1 MGRLAAVFPENSSA
15 FSLLDMRI
23 STRKKDV
30 LIALGLFL
38 AVLLGFWL
46 VLRDRPPRYNQQLA
60 GPGSPPSADDSAARG
75 MWPDKLDQDDG
86 TLMMVAFSGGGSR
99 AAAVGWKT
107 LETLKGT
114 ACPFTANGRQMES
127 NLAREID
134 MVAGISGGSFAAAA
148 WCLSGGDLAPFQKR
162 FVERDIQG
170 ALARNLFSW
179 KGIVAAFSRR
189 YARINFAAEL
199 YDQEV
204 YDSKTFADLPARPIL
219 RIHSTDLALGR
230 RFTFTPD
237 TFVRLGSDLGSY
249 PVGYACAA
257 SSAFPILLTPLT
269 LRNYGPPLDLSQ
281 DVEYVLGHE
290 NARTDL
296 NADLKVKAWEYY
308 NNKTNEYIHL
318 ADGGLVDNQGLQSIL
333 DEFETN
339 GIINRRI
346 NYSKVPLK
354 RLIIVNVN
362 AGVAGEN
369 KNGRSPAPPSVAS
382 VVESSMISSMDV
394 LSARRWMDIRDKCD
408 EMYKATIDRGA
419 NTPSLSQLEEPYRI
433 EVSFRNIR
441 DPELRRRAMALPTS
455 FKLSAEQLALIDKVV
470 PELVKEDPEFHRLQE
485 SLNKTNP

>member
-1 MGRLAAVFPENSSA
+1 MKITSR
-15 FSLLDMRI
+15 
-23 STRKKDV
+23 RKNV
-30 LIALGLFL
+30 LIGVGIFL
-38 AVLLGFWL
+38 AVLLGFWI
-46 VLRDRPPRYNQQLA
+46 VLRDRPPRYNESLA
-60 GPGSPPSADDSAARG
+60 GRQSGAPLADDPALRG
-75 MWPDKLDQDDG
+75 MWPDKVDQDDT

-107 LETLKGT
+107 LETLKGIPYT
-114 ACPFTANGRQMES
+114 FTAGGRQVES

-134 MVAGISGGSFAAAA
+134 LVAGISGGSFAAAA
-148 WCLSGGDLAPFQKR
+148 WCLCGGDLAPFQKR

-170 ALARNLFSW
+170 ALARNLFST
-179 KGIVAAFSRR
+179 KGVVAAFSRR

-199 YDQEV
+199 YDEEV
-204 YDSKTFADLPARPIL
+204 YERKTFADLPARPIL

-237 TFVRLGSDLGSY
+237 TFARLGSNLGSY
-249 PVGYACAA
+249 PIGYACAA

-269 LRNYGPPLDLSQ
+269 LRNFGPPLDLSQ
-281 DVEYVLGHE
+281 DVEYILGKK

-296 NADLKVKAWEYY
+296 NADLRTKAWEYY

-346 NYSKVPLK
+346 NYSVQPLK

-369 KNGRSPAPPSVAS
+369 QSGHSPSAPSIAS
-382 VVESSMISSMDV
+382 VVESSMVSSMDI
-394 LSARRWMDIRDKCD
+394 LSARRWMDIQDKCI
-408 EMYKATIDRGA
+408 EVFKAAIDRGA
-419 NTPSLSQLEEPYRI
+419 DTPSLSQLEEPYRI
-433 EVSFRNIR
+433 EVSFRNIV
-441 DPELRRRAMALPTS
+441 DPDLRRRALALPTS
-455 FKLSAEQLALIDKVV
+455 FKLSPEQLALIDKVV
-470 PELVKEDPEFHRLQE
+470 PELLKEDPELKRLQA
-485 SLNKTNP
+485 SLEPKTQ

>member
-1 MGRLAAVFPENSSA
+1 MKISS
-15 FSLLDMRI
+15 R
-23 STRKKDV
+23 RKKV
-30 LIALGLFL
+30 LLGLGIFL
-38 AVLLGFWL
+38 AVLFGFWI
-46 VLRDRPPRYNQQLA
+46 VLRDRPPRYNQPLA
-60 GPGSPPSADDSAARG
+60 GKSSTPSVDDAAVRG
-75 MWPDKLDQDDG
+75 MWPSQGDQDDT

-107 LETLKGT
+107 LETLKSI
-114 ACPFTANGRQMES
+114 AYPFTAGGRQVES
-127 NLAREID
+127 NLAHEID

-170 ALARNLFSW
+170 ALAKNLFSW
-179 KGIVAAFSRR
+179 KGVVAAFSRR

-199 YDQEV
+199 YDEEV
-204 YDSKTFADLPARPIL
+204 YDRKTFADLPARPIL

-237 TFVRLGSDLGSY
+237 TFARLGSNLSSY
-249 PVGYACAA
+249 PIGYACAA

-281 DVEYVLGHE
+281 DVEYFMGKQ
-290 NARTDL
+290 NARADL
-296 NADLKVKAWEYY
+296 NADLRTKAWEYY
-308 NNKTNEYIHL
+308 NDKTNEYVHL

-333 DEFETN
+333 DEFDTN

-346 NYSKVPLK
+346 NYSTVPLK

-369 KNGRSPAPPSVAS
+369 KSGRVPSPPSVAS

-394 LSARRWMDIRDKCD
+394 LSARRWMDIRDKCI
-408 EMYKATIDRGA
+408 ELFKAAIDRGA

-441 DPELRRRAMALPTS
+441 DPELRRQAMALPTS
-455 FKLSAEQLALIDKVV
+455 FKLSPEQLALIDKVV
-470 PELVKEDPEFHRLQE
+470 PELVKEDPEFQRLQA
-485 SLNKTNP
+485 SLKSNAQ

>member
-1 MGRLAAVFPENSSA
+1 MKISS
-15 FSLLDMRI
+15 RG
-23 STRKKDV
+23 KKV
-30 LIALGLFL
+30 LLGLGIFL
-38 AVLLGFWL
+38 AVLFGFWI
-46 VLRDRPPRYNQQLA
+46 VLRDRPPHYNAQLA
-60 GPGSPPSADDSAARG
+60 GQSNTPAADDAAARG
-75 MWPDKLDQDDG
+75 MWPSQADQDDT

-107 LETLKGT
+107 LETLKNIPY
-114 ACPFTANGRQMES
+114 PFSAGGRQVES

-148 WCLSGGDLAPFQKR
+148 WCLFGDDLAPFQKR

-170 ALARNLFSW
+170 ALAKNLCSA
-179 KGIVAAFSRR
+179 KGVVAAFSRR
-189 YARINFAAEL
+189 YSRINFAAEL

-219 RIHSTDLALGR
+219 QIHSTDLALGR

-237 TFVRLGSDLGSY
+237 SFARLGSNLSSY
-249 PVGYACAA
+249 PIGYACAA

-281 DVEYVLGHE
+281 DVEYVLGKE
-290 NARTDL
+290 NARADL
-296 NADLKVKAWEYY
+296 NADLRTHAWEYY

-333 DEFETN
+333 DEFDTN
-339 GIINRRI
+339 GIINRRL
-346 NYSKVPLK
+346 NYSTIPLK

-369 KNGRSPAPPSVAS
+369 KSGRDPAPPSVAS

-394 LSARRWMDIRDKCD
+394 LSARRWMDIRDKCI
-408 EMYKATIDRGA
+408 ELFKAAIDRGA

-441 DPELRRRAMALPTS
+441 DPELRRQAMALPTS
-455 FKLSAEQLALIDKVV
+455 FKLSPEQLALIDKVV
-470 PELVKEDPEFHRLQE
+470 PELVKEDPEFQRLQA
-485 SLNKTNP
+485 SLKPKTQ

>member
-1 MGRLAAVFPENSSA
+1 MKITSR
-15 FSLLDMRI
+15 
-23 STRKKDV
+23 RKNV
-30 LIALGLFL
+30 LIGMGIFL
-38 AVLLGFWL
+38 AVLLGFWI
-46 VLRDRPPRYNQQLA
+46 VLRDRPPRYNEPLA
-60 GPGSPPSADDSAARG
+60 GQSGTPSTDDPALRG
-75 MWPDKLDQDDG
+75 MWPDKVDQDDT

-107 LETLKGT
+107 LETLKRIPYT
-114 ACPFTANGRQMES
+114 FTADGRQVES

-134 MVAGISGGSFAAAA
+134 LVAGISGGSFAAAA
-148 WCLSGGDLAPFQKR
+148 WCLCGGDLAPFQKR

-170 ALARNLFSW
+170 ALARNLFSS
-179 KGIVAAFSRR
+179 KGVVAAFSRR

-199 YDQEV
+199 YDEEV
-204 YDSKTFADLPARPIL
+204 YESKTFADLPARPIL

-237 TFVRLGSDLGSY
+237 TFARLGSNLGNY
-249 PVGYACAA
+249 PIGYACAA

-269 LRNYGPPLDLSQ
+269 LRNFGPPLDLSQ
-281 DVEYVLGHE
+281 DVEYVLGKK

-296 NADLKVKAWEYY
+296 NADLRTKAWEYY

-346 NYSKVPLK
+346 NYSVQPLK

-369 KNGRSPAPPSVAS
+369 QSGRSPLPPSIAS
-382 VVESSMISSMDV
+382 VVESSMVSSMDV
-394 LSARRWMDIRDKCD
+394 LSARRWMDIRDKCI
-408 EMYKATIDRGA
+408 EMFKAAIDRRA
-419 NTPSLSQLEEPYRI
+419 DTPSLSHLEEPYRI

-441 DPELRRRAMALPTS
+441 DPDLRRQAMALPTS
-455 FKLSAEQLALIDKVV
+455 FKLSPEQLALIDKVV
-470 PELVKEDPEFHRLQE
+470 PELLKEDPELKRLQASLE
-485 SLNKTNP
+485 SKTK

>member
-1 MGRLAAVFPENSSA
+1 MLGLGIFLAALFG
-15 FSLLDMRI
+15 F
-23 STRKKDV
+23 
-30 LIALGLFL
+30 LI
-38 AVLLGFWL
+38 
-46 VLRDRPPRYNQQLA
+46 VLRDRPPRYNQPLA
-60 GPGSPPSADDSAARG
+60 GKSSTPSVDDAAVRG
-75 MWPDKLDQDDG
+75 MWPSQGDQDDT

-107 LETLKGT
+107 LETLKSI
-114 ACPFTANGRQMES
+114 AYPFTAGGRQVES
-127 NLAREID
+127 NLAHEID

-148 WCLSGGDLAPFQKR
+148 WCLCGGDLAPFQKR

-170 ALARNLFSW
+170 ALAKNLFSW
-179 KGIVAAFSRR
+179 KGVVAAFSRR

-199 YDQEV
+199 YDEEV
-204 YDSKTFADLPARPIL
+204 YDGKTFADLPARPIL

-237 TFVRLGSDLGSY
+237 TFARLGSNLSSY
-249 PVGYACAA
+249 PIGYACAA

-269 LRNYGPPLDLSQ
+269 LRNYGPSLDLLQ
-281 DVEYVLGHE
+281 DVEYLMGKQ
-290 NARTDL
+290 NARADL
-296 NADLKVKAWEYY
+296 NADLRTKAWEYY
-308 NNKTNEYIHL
+308 NDKTNEYIHL

-333 DEFETN
+333 DEFDTN

-346 NYSKVPLK
+346 NYSTVPLK

-369 KNGRSPAPPSVAS
+369 KSGRAPSPPSVAS

-394 LSARRWMDIRDKCD
+394 LSARRWMDIRDKCI
-408 EMYKATIDRGA
+408 ELFKAAIDRGA

-441 DPELRRRAMALPTS
+441 DPELRRQAMALPTS
-455 FKLSAEQLALIDKVV
+455 FKLSPEQLALIDKVV
-470 PELVKEDPEFHRLQE
+470 PELVKEDPEFQRLQA
-485 SLNKTNP
+485 SLKSNAQ

>member
-1 MGRLAAVFPENSSA
+1 M
-15 FSLLDMRI
+15 
-23 STRKKDV
+23 
-30 LIALGLFL
+30 LGLGIFL
-38 AVLLGFWL
+38 AVLFGFWI
-46 VLRDRPPRYNQQLA
+46 VLRDRPPRYNQPLA
-60 GPGSPPSADDSAARG
+60 GKSSTPSVDDAAVRG
-75 MWPDKLDQDDG
+75 MWPSQGDQDDT

-107 LETLKGT
+107 LETLKSI
-114 ACPFTANGRQMES
+114 AYPFTAGGRQVES
-127 NLAREID
+127 NLAHEID

-170 ALARNLFSW
+170 ALAKNLFSW
-179 KGIVAAFSRR
+179 KGVVAAFSRR

-199 YDQEV
+199 YDEEV
-204 YDSKTFADLPARPIL
+204 YDRKTFADLPARPIL

-237 TFVRLGSDLGSY
+237 TFARLGSNLSSY
-249 PVGYACAA
+249 PIGYACAA

-281 DVEYVLGHE
+281 DVEYFMGKQ
-290 NARTDL
+290 NARADL
-296 NADLKVKAWEYY
+296 NADLRTKAWEYY
-308 NNKTNEYIHL
+308 NDKTNEYVHL

-333 DEFETN
+333 DEFDTN

-346 NYSKVPLK
+346 NYSTVPLK

-369 KNGRSPAPPSVAS
+369 KSGRVPSPPSVAS

-394 LSARRWMDIRDKCD
+394 LSARRWMDIRDKCI
-408 EMYKATIDRGA
+408 ELFKAAIDRGA

-441 DPELRRRAMALPTS
+441 DPELRRQAMALPTS
-455 FKLSAEQLALIDKVV
+455 FKLSPEQLALIDKVV
-470 PELVKEDPEFHRLQE
+470 PELVKEDPEFQRLQA
-485 SLNKTNP
+485 SLKSNAQ